1 MGTFSKMKTEK
12 NREKKENGRQ
22 FFFLAW
28 KVVAA
33 FVPDKNFHTKLLNT
47 FASVP
52 QIREGKVNGAC
63 HR

>member
-1 MGTFSKMKTEK
+1 MKTEK
-12 NREKKENGRQ
+12 NRKKKNGRH

-52 QIREGKVNGAC
+52 QIRERKVNGAC

>member
-1 MGTFSKMKTEK
+1 MKTEK
-12 NREKKENGRQ
+12 NREKKKNGRH

-47 FASVP
+47 FASVA
-52 QIREGKVNGAC
+52 QIRERKVNGAC